1 MCSYIKQGIV
11 FQVNLTARLYLPVS
25 FVLMKKEKK
34 RKGGRER
41 EREHVKEGVGEILR
55 FC

>member
-11 FQVNLTARLYLPVS
+11 LQVNLTARLYLPVS

-34 RKGGRER
+34 RKGGREE
-41 EREHVKEGVGEILR
+41 EREGEREIL
-55 FC
+55 